1 MSSVSTR
8 AVVGVQGTCEEEVQR
23 IEAFLDTVMG
33 RTQGAAQRVAANEA
47 LWKGQGIP
55 WDAAIFASVRANSL
69 HLATLYM
76 SRQGSLTLW
85 QGQPLLLAACL
96 PQGPSSDRCTHRNEK
111 FCPAQAGCWLQLAWS
126 QPETLA
132 GFPPARF
139 GMAQDVTDTSVPDCT
154 SLITCFIMSKGSCG
168 P

>member
-76 SRQGSLTLW
+76 SRQGPLTLR
-85 QGQPLLLAACL
+85 QDSCLFSRHACHKDLLQTAAHTGVDVLSCTGRMLASAGMESARNIGWPFSCSL
-96 PQGPSSDRCTHRNEK
+96 RDGTGCHRHIS
-111 FCPAQAGCWLQLAWS
+111 P
-126 QPETLA
+126 
-132 GFPPARF
+132 
-139 GMAQDVTDTSVPDCT
+139 
-154 SLITCFIMSKGSCG
+154 
-168 P
+168 